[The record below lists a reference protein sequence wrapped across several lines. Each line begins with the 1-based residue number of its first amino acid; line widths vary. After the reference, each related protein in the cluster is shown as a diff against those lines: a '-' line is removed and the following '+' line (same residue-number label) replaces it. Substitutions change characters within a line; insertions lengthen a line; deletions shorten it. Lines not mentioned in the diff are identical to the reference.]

1 MDGRGVGGGGGHTA
15 AGLLPLPSFCGVG
28 GPPHVE
34 DYAYSYAKQI
44 GLFSS
49 IARTA
54 RTLARLALRKRTA
67 ARVVVQQLP
76 PFERRSAQVGGVDH
90 RVEKDFSTR
99 RPCTAQA
106 PYVRDRD
113 LSRMGHVTIINHLTK
128 AKYKYGSG
136 RTHTHVLL
144 NFPWTKTGGGKGR
157 VVNEAR
163 CGGNLSRLH
172 PPAQSR
178 RGYQYARPRRRQ

>member
-90 RVEKDFSTR
+90 RVEKDLLPLPFFDQEAVYCTST
-99 RPCTAQA
+99 
-106 PYVRDRD
+106 VR
-113 LSRMGHVTIINHLTK
+113 
-128 AKYKYGSG
+128 
-136 RTHTHVLL
+136 
-144 NFPWTKTGGGKGR
+144 
-157 VVNEAR
+157 
-163 CGGNLSRLH
+163 
-172 PPAQSR
+172 
-178 RGYQYARPRRRQ
+178 ARPRLEPNGPRHHYKPSHKSQIQIWVWENTHPCFVQLPVDQNPSAPEAY